1 MSDALGAASAAD
13 GRVPF
18 LFDYINRANSY
29 SSPSTVH
36 AKGTELTAFFR
47 RYLAMD
53 ALSVFDFTLPDWW
66 SAPYVMYLL
75 ICNGKVAVIETDRW
89 GVIPQGCGL
98 GGYTAQY
105 QPSYVTI
112 GNPLLRGIKQLTI
125 DRDAALIQLQPDYGG
140 ILDLIE
146 YYADQMALAS
156 EALGVNMV
164 NSKLAYVFGAKN
176 QAQANSFKVLYDRV
190 ASGEPAVVVHKGLV
204 ADDGSAS
211 WLTFTQDL
219 NSNFIAP
226 KIMDVMAQIID
237 RFHTAVGIPNA
248 NTAKRERLNADE
260 VNANNVETASKPAVW
275 LESMRKGMESAHRLF
290 GLTKADLW
298 VDWRVRPVDT
308 TGADQTEEV
317 AVNGDD

>member
-29 SSPSTVH
+29 NSPSTVH
-36 AKGTELTAFFR
+36 ANGTELTAFYR

-53 ALSVFDFTLPDWW
+53 AMSVFNFTLPDWW

-75 ICNGKVAVIETDRW
+75 ICNGKVAVLETDRW

-125 DRDAALIQLQPDYGG
+125 DRDAALIQLQPDYGS
-140 ILDLIE
+140 ILDLIN
-146 YYADQMALAS
+146 YYADQMALAA

-226 KIMDVMAQIID
+226 KIMDVMAQILD
-237 RFHTAVGIPNA
+237 RFHTTVGIPNA

-260 VNANNVETASKPAVW
+260 VNANNVETASKPALW
-275 LESMRKGMESAHRLF
+275 LETMRKGMESAHRLF

-308 TGADQTEEV
+308 TGADQTEGGV
-317 AVNGDD
+317 G